1 VHRIVLA
8 EARVARVRIVEEVVV
23 EGRERRAVDRAGLD
37 APTLA
42 LFDNSCRLSDT
53 PRVPSRRADITMSAD
68 EQMAFLDGQLFGVL
82 ATIGPSGHPH
92 QVTIGYARDGLDA
105 IVMSSF
111 AAAQKVVNVRRSPPA
126 SFLVEVPAPYSE
138 IRGVLFAGEAAV
150 VDDREEVARWYYRIK
165 ERGEALP
172 IDTNLPSIDDEK
184 LLAKRVLIVL
194 TVEQAITWD
203 HRKLGGVY

>member
-1 VHRIVLA
+1 
-8 EARVARVRIVEEVVV
+8 
-23 EGRERRAVDRAGLD
+23 
-37 APTLA
+37 
-42 LFDNSCRLSDT
+42 
-53 PRVPSRRADITMSAD
+53 VPSRRHVITMTPE
-68 EQMAFLDGQLFGVL
+68 EQMVFLDSRLFGVL

-111 AAAQKVVNVRRSPPA
+111 AVAQKVVNVRRSQRA
-126 SFLVEVPAPYSE
+126 SFLVEVAAPYGE

-150 VDDREEVARWYYRIK
+150 VDDREEVASWYYRIK
-165 ERGEALP
+165 DRGENLP
-172 IDTNLPSIDDEK
+172 IETDLPPIDDER

-194 TVEQAITWD
+194 SIQHAITWD